1 MCRMSALG
9 QKQTCAVQNVMSA
22 LPPIADM
29 TFLIDGHSEEKLARK
44 FVENINGRPRRLA
57 DLDEVAIRITH
68 VAPQFVAV
76 VIERLGN
83 KLSAFFGPNLYSR
96 HECLR
101 RAD

>member
-1 MCRMSALG
+1 MVTA
-9 QKQTCAVQNVMSA
+9 
-22 LPPIADM
+22 
-29 TFLIDGHSEEKLARK
+29 EEKLARK

-83 KLSAFFGPNLYSR
+83 KLSAFFGPIFIAGMNVCDAQIKEAA
-96 HECLR
+96 HAIQIVR
-101 RAD
+101 RR